1 MESWDAEMLFD
12 DTYQTISSPSQGIYK
27 EKGSKFIALAFP
39 VSSEDEIKMQLAF
52 LRKEYHDAR
61 HHCYAYCL
69 GHDKSAWRVNDDGE
83 PSGTAGKPIFGQIQS
98 KDVTNILIVVI
109 RYFGGIK
116 LGIPG
121 LINAYRTAAR
131 EALEQASTVTR
142 IVSESYEVKFEY
154 MLMNDVMKILKEE
167 HADILA
173 QDFEDA
179 CRIRFSVRRSSG
191 MKVTSR
197 LQKIQGLSVT
207 FLI

>member
-1 MESWDAEMLFD
+1 MLFD
-12 DTYQTISSPSQGIYK
+12 DTYNTISSPSQGIYK

-39 VSSEDEIKMQLAF
+39 VSSEEDIKMQLAL

-69 GHDKSAWRVNDDGE
+69 GYDKSAWRVNDDGE

-98 KDVTNILIVVI
+98 KDLTNVLIVVI

-131 EALEQASTVTR
+131 DALENSLIVTR
-142 IVSESYEVKFEY
+142 TIEEIYELQFEY
-154 MLMNDVMKILKEE
+154 PLMNDAMKILKEE
-167 HADILA
+167 HADILG
-173 QDFEDA
+173 QEFENA
-179 CRIRFSVRRSSG
+179 CKIRFSIRRSSG
-191 MKVTSR
+191 TKITSR
-197 LQKIQGLSVT
+197 LQKVQGITTT
-207 FLI
+207 FLAGN